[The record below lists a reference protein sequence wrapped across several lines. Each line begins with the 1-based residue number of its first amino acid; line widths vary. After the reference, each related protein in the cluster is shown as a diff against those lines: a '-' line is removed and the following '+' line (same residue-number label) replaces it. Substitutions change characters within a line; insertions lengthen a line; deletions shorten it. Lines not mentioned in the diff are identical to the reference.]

1 MGNWLLYL
9 ILGIA
14 VVTGL
19 ARFALEATKQT
30 GSALEKVVKE
40 KPLDPGTEKI
50 VRTEEERRE
59 ELEKIRERLK
69 ARRNIEKN

>member
-1 MGNWLLYL
+1 MGNLLLYL

-14 VVTGL
+14 VVAGL

-50 VRTEEERRE
+50 VRTERERHE
-59 ELEKIRERLK
+59 ELEKIREKLK
-69 ARRNIEKN
+69 TRRNIEKN

>member
-30 GSALEKVVKE
+30 DSALEKVVKE
-40 KPLDPGTEKI
+40 KPLDPAREKA
-50 VRTEEERRE
+50 VRIMEKR
-59 ELEKIRERLK
+59 LEFLK
-69 ARRNIEKN
+69 